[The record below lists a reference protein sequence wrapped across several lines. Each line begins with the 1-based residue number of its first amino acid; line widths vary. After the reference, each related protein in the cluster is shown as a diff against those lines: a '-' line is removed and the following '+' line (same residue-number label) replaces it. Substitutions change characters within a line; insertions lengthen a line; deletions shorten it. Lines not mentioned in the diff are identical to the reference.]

1 MKNILILL
9 MSLVFAGKVKA
20 AVKVTDTTKIYS
32 IKLAQKDLRKGNI
45 KFLLQGGI
53 VSTYKKGQEVFEK
66 KYKIKYSDLGC
77 VMPNNLSIAD
87 YNKTVALYMDKKF
100 GLGWRVDVRK
110 DVIGM

>member
-9 MSLVFAGKVKA
+9 LSLVFASKVEAA
-20 AVKVTDTTKIYS
+20 AVVTDTTKIYS
-32 IKLAQKDLRKGNI
+32 IKLANADIKKGHV
-45 KFLLQGGI
+45 KFFLQGGI

-66 KYKIKYSDLGC
+66 KYKLKYADLGC

-100 GLGWRVDVRK
+100 GFGWRVDVRK
-110 DVIGM
+110 DVSGI